1 MNEIT
6 YNTEK
11 ERLKMPEY
19 GRAVQDMIQHAI
31 QLPTKEERQRCA
43 QSIVEVMRRMADS
56 ELSRSDL
63 EQRVWDHMAFIADY
77 KLDIE
82 YPYPTTRLDS
92 EGVKP
97 EPIGYPT
104 HNIQHHQYGHLIE
117 AGLSRLAEMPEG
129 EERDQLLALL
139 ANQMK
144 LSLFNWN
151 RDGMSNERV
160 AADIARYTRGKIQLD
175 PNTFPWNS
183 VVNLPKAETLL
194 KKKKRK

>member
-1 MNEIT
+1 MKEIT

-11 ERLKMPEY
+11 DKLKMPEY
-19 GRAVQDMIQHAI
+19 GRAVQDMILHAI

-43 QSIVEVMRRMADS
+43 QSIMEVMRHMVDS

-63 EQRVWDHMAFIADY
+63 EQRIWDHMAYIADY
-77 KLDIE
+77 KLDIDF
-82 YPYPTTRLDS
+82 PHPITRLDS

-97 EPIGYPT
+97 EPIAYPT
-104 HNIQHHQYGHLIE
+104 HNIHHHQYGHLIE

-129 EERDQLLALL
+129 EERDQLLELL

-160 AADIARYTRGKIQLD
+160 AADIAQYTHGKVLFD
-175 PNTFPWNS
+175 PENFAWNS